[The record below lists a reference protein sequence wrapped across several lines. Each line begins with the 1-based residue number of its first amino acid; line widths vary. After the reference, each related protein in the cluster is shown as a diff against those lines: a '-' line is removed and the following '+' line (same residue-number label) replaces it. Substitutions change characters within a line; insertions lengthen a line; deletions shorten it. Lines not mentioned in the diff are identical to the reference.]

1 MMKVVGGGDILNERI
16 KKLRKSLDLTQ
27 REFGARIGST
37 QNAIGNYEIGHRN
50 PSSSVINNICKTFTV
65 NESWLR
71 TGEGEM
77 FSQETDNLLD
87 ALAEKYGLSH
97 SVRVLVEEFIN
108 LKPDIQQAFVDY
120 AVKVARNLADNTAN
134 DMQCLESTVPS
145 MTVEEAEAE
154 YIKSKSASAQK
165 TDSNALNSTAAEKSK
180 LA

>member
-1 MMKVVGGGDILNERI
+1 MNLRI
-16 KKLRKSLDLTQ
+16 RKLRKTLELTQ
-27 REFGARIGST
+27 QEFASSIGT
-37 QNAIGNYEIGHRN
+37 TANVLTNYETGRRN
-50 PSSSVINNICKTFTV
+50 PSNSVINNICKTFNV

-108 LKPDIQQAFVDY
+108 LRPDIQQAFVDY
-120 AVKVARNLADNTAN
+120 AVKVARNLAGGIADDT
-134 DMQCLESTVPS
+134 QRLESTAPS

-154 YIKSKSASAQK
+154 YIKSKSASAQS
-165 TDSNALNSTAAEKSK
+165 TDSNASSSTAAEKSK